1 MRIWLVCFLLGAFL
15 PSCSNKNSVRDESG
29 VEVKGLDEA
38 EKNSYVVFGKKYFPI
53 SRFQLLRRLVLPL
66 GMVKIPRKTYLNRKY
81 TT

>member
-38 EKNSYVVFGKKYFPI
+38 ERNFCEVFERNT
-53 SRFQLLRRLVLPL
+53 SLLVRFQLLRRLVLPL
-66 GMVKIPRKTYLNRKY
+66 VW
-81 TT
+81 